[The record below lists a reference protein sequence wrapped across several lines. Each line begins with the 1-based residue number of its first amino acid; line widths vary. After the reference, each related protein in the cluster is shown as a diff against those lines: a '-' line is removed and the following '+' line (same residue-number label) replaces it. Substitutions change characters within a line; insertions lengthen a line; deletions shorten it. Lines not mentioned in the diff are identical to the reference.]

1 MDRVNPT
8 HPDPITCLARIG
20 EARSTRVE
28 IWTQASTRVESW
40 WQKRARV
47 EVEQKRDFAY
57 VK

>member
-28 IWTQASTRVESW
+28 IWTQASTRVEFW
-40 WQKRARV
+40 WQKR
-47 EVEQKRDFAY
+47 VEQKNDFAY

>member
-28 IWTQASTRVESW
+28 IWTQASTRVEFW

-47 EVEQKRDFAY
+47 EVEQKMILHM
-57 VK
+57 

>member
-28 IWTQASTRVESW
+28 IWTQASTRVEFW
-40 WQKRARV
+40 WQKRHGS
-47 EVEQKRDFAY
+47 KLS
-57 VK
+57 KKMILHM

>member
-28 IWTQASTRVESW
+28 IWTQASTRVEFW
-40 WQKRARV
+40 WQERARHGSKLSKNV
-47 EVEQKRDFAY
+47 ILHM
-57 VK
+57 